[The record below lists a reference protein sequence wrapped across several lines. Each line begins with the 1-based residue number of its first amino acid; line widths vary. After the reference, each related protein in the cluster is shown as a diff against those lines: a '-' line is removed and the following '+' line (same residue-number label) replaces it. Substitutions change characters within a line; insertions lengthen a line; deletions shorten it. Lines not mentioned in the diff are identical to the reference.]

1 MIIRTLA
8 VLRKLASI
16 KVRWNIRFVAG
27 IPKRNSIP
35 RMLSN
40 AKYQDWEICY
50 YNQIGE
56 FCRFLWREFACI
68 HNPKYPKS
76 HMSHLTEKRADRRR
90 EVKRSPKVPVALWS
104 GIEISEWILC
114 CAILLLILALPWY
127 YGCVQWKSQ
136 YILAWV
142 GVVFSCSM
150 AVHCIVSMVSKSR
163 DLSIP
168 WLTWLFFFLGAMAFL
183 QSSPIFS
190 WQGNEIAPRSV
201 QLQRW
206 ALGLS
211 DAPSSMQKTLYTT
224 SNQPDRDGTDLI
236 SKVPCDLKN
245 VPDAERK
252 LAWSIEPL
260 HTRGAAVSLM
270 LCGLFVWMGRAV
282 FSNASKQLWLFGTLT
297 LIGMLIACVGVQGAI
312 SYQSLNFLG
321 LRSGS
326 SFATF
331 VSKNSAGGFYN
342 ICIAGSLGLLGW
354 TLLNTQRSSKD
365 TRYRF
370 PDTSYIAK
378 ARGFAE
384 DSLADLNTAQ
394 ISAMLCLIGIVAA
407 LLISLCRGAAV
418 SALGAIVIS
427 AFIANSRNGS
437 RGNWAVAV
445 AVATTI
451 VASLVAFQVDEKAYA
466 RLGSLSEIDLEEEL
480 QAGRAYIWS
489 VAWKAM
495 TFYGWLGSGLGTF
508 HFAYLPFQ
516 EPSSIGWYYHAESLY
531 AQCGVELGY
540 LGVTALAV
548 AIVVLVAGL
557 QRPPAKENWRL
568 AFPSK
573 LAGAYLV
580 FSQAF
585 HSFVDFAII
594 LPALF
599 VPACVLIGSVQGTLQ
614 NAQIAPVRKR
624 GRSDSSRTDPPVM
637 PKSIPWVRNGLLG
650 IMVAAGSGYA
660 IASSIDSVRSLSV
673 SEAML
678 DWTKAEEKKPL
689 EDQTSERVI
698 EMAKIWA
705 SDNASL
711 KQNPHAMGAF
721 ANSLLFDYRMKNFD
735 YRMKQLIASKQ
746 TVPWSQVWRDTS
758 PVFLQLA
765 LDREKNPMKR
775 EQIIKSVGG
784 QNAIDLLGKS
794 ANWYALGQTKS
805 PLDWRLLWGRCL
817 TNTECDQNE
826 IAKLLPAS
834 LVLAKHNAQQLL
846 ATTVLFRD
854 QFDQK
859 QHERILTQA
868 MKSNPSVSVNSAKLL
883 AMEREDNTVSIEIF
897 PQKYDVLETIAKV
910 IFTKELF
917 PKTNRQLWE
926 RARELVAKAPVT
938 ASRRHLWLADSSSA
952 LGDVKGEITHLRA
965 AVLAEPNSIMLHC
978 RLANRLLDIK
988 DVNGAKAVLEKL
1000 KRQDPEN
1007 SEVKALADRIL
1018 KYKD

>member
-1 MIIRTLA
+1 
-8 VLRKLASI
+8 
-16 KVRWNIRFVAG
+16 
-27 IPKRNSIP
+27 
-35 RMLSN
+35 
-40 AKYQDWEICY
+40 
-50 YNQIGE
+50 
-56 FCRFLWREFACI
+56 
-68 HNPKYPKS
+68 
-76 HMSHLTEKRADRRR
+76 MSHLTEKRADRRR
-90 EVKRSPKVPVALWS
+90 EVKRSSKAPVGLWS
-104 GIEISEWILC
+104 GIETSEWILC
-114 CAILLLILALPWY
+114 CAVLLLILALPWY
-127 YGCVQWKSQ
+127 YGAVQWKSQ

-142 GVVFSCSM
+142 GVVLSCWM
-150 AVHCIVSMVSKSR
+150 ALHCIVSMVSNSR

-168 WLTWLFFFLGAMAFL
+168 WLTWLFFSLGAMAFV

-190 WQGNEIAPRSV
+190 WQGNEVAPRSV

-211 DAPSSMQKTLYTT
+211 DAPISLQTTLYTT
-224 SNQPDRDGTDLI
+224 SKQPAPDGTKLI
-236 SKVPCDLKN
+236 SDVPCDLKD

-252 LAWSIEPL
+252 LAWSIEPI
-260 HTRGAAVSLM
+260 HTRGAAVSLI
-270 LCGLFVWMGRAV
+270 LCGLFVWIGRAV
-282 FSNASKQLWLFGTLT
+282 FSNSSKQLWLFGTLT

-354 TLLNTQRSSKD
+354 TLLNTKRNSKD

-370 PDTSYIAK
+370 PDTNLLAK
-378 ARGFAE
+378 VRGFAE

-394 ISAMLCLIGIVAA
+394 ITAMLCLIGIVAA

-427 AFIANSRNGS
+427 AFIANARNQS
-437 RGNWAVAV
+437 RGNWAIAAAV
-445 AVATTI
+445 GTVI
-451 VASLVAFQVDEKAYA
+451 VACLVAFQIDEKAYA
-466 RLGSLSEIDLEEEL
+466 RLESLSEIDIDEEL

-516 EPSSIGWYYHAESLY
+516 EPSSGGWYYHAESLY

-540 LGVTALAV
+540 LGVTALVV
-548 AIVVLVAGL
+548 AIVMLVAGL
-557 QRPPAKENWRL
+557 QRPPAKEKWKL

-599 VPACVLIGSVQGTLQ
+599 VPACVLMGSVQGTLR

-624 GRSDSSRTDPPVM
+624 GRGDSSRTVQSVQPAT
-637 PKSIPWVRNGLLG
+637 PKSIPCVRNGLLG

-689 EDQTSERVI
+689 EEQSPGRVG

-705 SDNASL
+705 SGNAML
-711 KQNPHAMGAF
+711 KQNPDAMGAF
-721 ANSLLFDYRMKNFD
+721 ANSFLFDYRMKHIKTPEKNGD
-735 YRMKQLIASKQ
+735 
-746 TVPWSQVWRDTS
+746 WSQAWRNTS
-758 PVFLQLA
+758 PVFLQMA
-765 LDREKNPMKR
+765 LDREPNPMKR
-775 EQIIKSVGG
+775 EQIIESVGG
-784 QNAIDLLGKS
+784 KDVVDLLVLS

-817 TNTECDQNE
+817 ANTECDRSE
-826 IAKLLPAS
+826 VAKLLPAS

-846 ATTVLFRD
+846 ASAVLFRD
-854 QFDQK
+854 QFDQN
-859 QHERILTQA
+859 QHERILSQA
-868 MKSNPSVSVNSAKLL
+868 MKSNPSAAVNSAKLL
-883 AMEREDNTVSIEIF
+883 AMEREDNKVPIEIF
-897 PQKYDVLETIAKV
+897 PQRHDVLQAIASAKDT
-910 IFTKELF
+910 FTKDRF
-917 PKTNRQLWE
+917 PGTNRQLWE
-926 RARELVAKAPVT
+926 RARELIEHAPMT
-938 ASRRHLWLADSSSA
+938 ASRRHLWLADASA
-952 LGDVKGEITHLRA
+952 ALDEVDGEIAHLLNA
-965 AVLAEPNSIMLHC
+965 AKAEPNSISIHC
-978 RLANRLLDIK
+978 QIANRLLDIK
-988 DVNGAKAVLEKL
+988 GRLLDIMDTDGAKEVFERAKEILNRL
-1000 KRQDPEN
+1000 QRQDPTN
-1007 SEVKALADRIL
+1007 SEVKAIADRIS
-1018 KYKD
+1018 KT

>member
-1 MIIRTLA
+1 
-8 VLRKLASI
+8 
-16 KVRWNIRFVAG
+16 
-27 IPKRNSIP
+27 
-35 RMLSN
+35 
-40 AKYQDWEICY
+40 
-50 YNQIGE
+50 
-56 FCRFLWREFACI
+56 
-68 HNPKYPKS
+68 
-76 HMSHLTEKRADRRR
+76 MSHLTEKRADRRR
-90 EVKRSPKVPVALWS
+90 EVKRSSKAPVGLWS
-104 GIEISEWILC
+104 GIETSEWILC
-114 CAILLLILALPWY
+114 CAVLLLIFALPWY
-127 YGCVQWKSQ
+127 YGAVQWKSQ

-142 GVVFSCSM
+142 GVVLSCWM
-150 AVHCIVSMVSKSR
+150 ALHCFVSMVSNSR

-168 WLTWLFFFLGAMAFL
+168 WLTWLFFSLGAMAFV

-190 WQGNEIAPRSV
+190 WQGNEVAPRSV

-211 DAPSSMQKTLYTT
+211 DAPTSLQTTLYTP
-224 SNQPDRDGTDLI
+224 SKQAARDGTDLI
-236 SKVPCDLKN
+236 SDVPCDLKD
-245 VPDAERK
+245 VPDAARK
-252 LAWSIEPL
+252 LAWSVEPL
-260 HTRGAAVSLM
+260 HTRGAAVSLI
-270 LCGLFVWMGRAV
+270 LCGLFVWIGRAV
-282 FSNASKQLWLFGTLT
+282 FSNSSKQLWLFGTLT

-354 TLLNTQRSSKD
+354 TLLNTKRNSKD

-370 PDTSYIAK
+370 PDTNLLAK
-378 ARGFAE
+378 VRGFAE

-394 ISAMLCLIGIVAA
+394 ITAMLCLIGIVAA

-427 AFIANSRNGS
+427 AFIANARNQS
-437 RGNWAVAV
+437 RGNWAIAAAV
-445 AVATTI
+445 GTVI
-451 VASLVAFQVDEKAYA
+451 VACLVAFQIDEKAYA
-466 RLGSLSEIDLEEEL
+466 RLESLSEIDIDEEL

-516 EPSSIGWYYHAESLY
+516 EPSSGGWYYHAESLY

-540 LGVTALAV
+540 LGVTALVV
-548 AIVVLVAGL
+548 AIVMLVAGL
-557 QRPPAKENWRL
+557 QRPPAKEKWKL

-599 VPACVLIGSVQGTLQ
+599 VPACVLMGSVQGTLR

-624 GRSDSSRTDPPVM
+624 GSGDSSRTVQSVQPVQPAT
-637 PKSIPWVRNGLLG
+637 PKSIPCVRNGLLG

-689 EDQTSERVI
+689 EEQSPERVG
-698 EMAKIWA
+698 EMVKIWA
-705 SDNASL
+705 SGNAVL
-711 KQNPHAMGAF
+711 KQNPDAMGAF
-721 ANSLLFDYRMKNFD
+721 ANSFLFDYRMKHIKTPEKNGD
-735 YRMKQLIASKQ
+735 
-746 TVPWSQVWRDTS
+746 WSQAWRDTS
-758 PVFLQLA
+758 PVFLQMA
-765 LDREKNPMKR
+765 LDREPNPMKR
-775 EQIIKSVGG
+775 EQIIESVGG
-784 QNAIDLLGKS
+784 KDVVDLLVLS

-817 TNTECDQNE
+817 ANTECDRND
-826 IAKLLPAS
+826 IAKLVPAS
-834 LVLAKHNAQQLL
+834 LVLAKHNSQQLL
-846 ATTVLFRD
+846 ASAVLFRD
-854 QFDQK
+854 QFDQN
-859 QHERILTQA
+859 QHERILSQA
-868 MKSNPSVSVNSAKLL
+868 MKSNPSAAVNSAKLL
-883 AMEREDNTVSIEIF
+883 AMEREDNKVPIEIF
-897 PQKYDVLETIAKV
+897 PQRYDVLIASAKDT
-910 IFTKELF
+910 FTKERF
-917 PKTNRQLWE
+917 RETNRQLWE
-926 RARELVAKAPVT
+926 RARQLIDQAPIPK
-938 ASRRHLWLADSSSA
+938 SQRSQKLAEACAA
-952 LGDVKGEITHLRA
+952 LEDVEGEIFHLQEA
-965 AVLAEPNSIMLHC
+965 AKAEPNSISIHC
-978 RLANRLLDIK
+978 RLANRLLDIE
-988 DVNGAKAVLEKL
+988 DVKGAKAVLDRL
-1000 KRQDPEN
+1000 KRQNPES
-1007 SEVKALADRIL
+1007 SEVKAIADRIS
-1018 KYKD
+1018 KT

>member
-1 MIIRTLA
+1 MESFEIGRFAITIGWASSA
-8 VLRKLASI
+8 VFFGGSSLASI
-16 KVRWNIRFVAG
+16 T
-27 IPKRNSIP
+27 
-35 RMLSN
+35 L
-40 AKYQDWEICY
+40 KY
-50 YNQIGE
+50 
-56 FCRFLWREFACI
+56 L
-68 HNPKYPKS
+68 KS
-76 HMSHLTEKRADRRR
+76 YMSHLTEKRADRRR
-90 EVKRSPKVPVALWS
+90 EVKRFPKVPVGLWS
-104 GIEISEWILC
+104 GIEISESILC
-114 CAILLLILALPWY
+114 CAILLLILALPWN

-150 AVHCIVSMVSKSR
+150 ALHCIVSMVSKSR

-168 WLTWLFFFLGAMAFL
+168 WLTWLLFFLGAIAFL
-183 QSSPIFS
+183 QSTPIFS
-190 WQGNEIAPRSV
+190 WQGNEVAPRSV

-211 DAPSSMQKTLYTT
+211 DAPASMQKTLYTT
-224 SNQPDRDGTDLI
+224 SKQPDRDGADLI

-260 HTRGAAVSLM
+260 HTRGAAISLM
-270 LCGLFVWMGRAV
+270 LCGLFVWIGRAV
-282 FSNASKQLWLFGTLT
+282 FSNSSNQLWLFGTLT

-321 LRSGS
+321 LRSGG

-354 TLLNTQRSSKD
+354 TLLNTQRNSKD
-365 TRYRF
+365 NRYRF
-370 PDTSYIAK
+370 PDTSIIGK
-378 ARGFAE
+378 LRGFAE

-394 ISAMLCLIGIVAA
+394 ITAMLCLIGIVAA

-427 AFIANSRNGS
+427 AFIANARNGS

-516 EPSSIGWYYHAESLY
+516 EPSSVGWYYHAESLY

-540 LGVTALAV
+540 LGVTALV
-548 AIVVLVAGL
+548 IAIVMLVAGL

-614 NAQIAPVRKR
+614 NAQIAPARKR
-624 GRSDSSRTDPPVM
+624 GRSDSSRTDLPVK
-637 PKSIPWVRNGLLG
+637 PKSIPWLRNGLLG

-660 IASSIDSVRSLSV
+660 IASSLDSVRSLSV

-678 DWTKAEEKKPL
+678 DWTKAEERKPL
-689 EDQTSERVI
+689 EEQTPARVR

-705 SDNASL
+705 NDNALL
-711 KQNPHAMGAF
+711 KQNPAAMGAF
-721 ANSLLFDYRMKNFD
+721 ANSLLFDYRMNQ
-735 YRMKQLIASKQ
+735 MIASK
-746 TVPWSQVWRDTS
+746 TTSAWSEVWRDTS
-758 PVFLQLA
+758 PVFLQMA
-765 LDREKNPMKR
+765 LDREQSQTKK
-775 EQIIKSVGG
+775 EQIIESVGG
-784 QNAIDLLGKS
+784 REAIDLLGKS

-817 TNTECDQNE
+817 ANTECDRNE
-826 IAKLLPAS
+826 VAKLLPAS

-854 QFDQK
+854 QFDQS
-859 QHERILTQA
+859 QHERILSQA
-868 MKSNPSVSVNSAKLL
+868 MKSNPSAAVNSAKLL
-883 AMEREDNTVSIEIF
+883 AMERKDNTVPIAIF
-897 PQKYDVLETIAKV
+897 PQRYDVLQSIASAKDT
-910 IFTKELF
+910 FTKDRF

-926 RARELVAKAPVT
+926 RARELVEQAPMT
-938 ASRRHLWLADSSSA
+938 ASRRHLWLADSSAA
-952 LGDVKGEITHLRA
+952 LGDVNGEISHLQD
-965 AVLAEPNSIMLHC
+965 AVRKEPNSITLQC

-988 DVNGAKAVLEKL
+988 DINGAKKVLETL
-1000 KRQDPEN
+1000 RRQDPES
-1007 SEVKALADRIL
+1007 SEVKALAERIL
-1018 KYKD
+1018 LTAS